1 MRCRNEVIHFRLEE
15 YMKTNHKIQKR
26 QIGAI
31 AIAMITGTGLI
42 LGILLSL
49 LCYQLGMYKDQ
60 SKKEILNNKYDLLT
74 KYYEAT
80 IMSEINKKKDEDA
93 VANKKKI
100 TNFKYSVFGVWNT
113 EIDAQPSSAHLY
125 HTTFTDTKATRS
137 VPDPNLATILQN
149 NITTDYDG
157 TDVDLYRKHST
168 TIDQIQCTTNGLLYY
183 RTKSQYYFPVRTVEI
198 PTAFAVVKAKGVA
211 SARSSLTFK
220 YSKRKSCY
228 VCVDKSYE
236 NLNIRNYIH
245 DVNPVRI
252 ILDDIPYYTKDI
264 EMRDIKS
271 DRMAASWQLTDPVVY
286 WGSEESQFPASEFLS
301 KSDAA
306 IYYLGAYNHPK
317 TVTQNGSRIPLQ
329 MVHATVYYSI
339 QATDNTHF
347 YSISSKV
354 STPVDTSK
362 HDLFAY
368 TTKLVNTLYPIC
380 YAIPLVTALLLI
392 ALLGAL
398 YQCCHQTILLKS
410 SGKPSFTTR
419 IPLLVYLSS
428 MTFISAWVVYFISFL
443 LLRTLQSKKLLMSG
457 NLLLAVG
464 GIVLFFFLLSSVF
477 VNLGERLGTK
487 TFRKYTVCHG
497 VMQLLRRIKSNLT
510 HNLKWASEFIGTH
523 IHLAVRIGVVW
534 IVLTLIELFV
544 IGITDMNTDLE
555 IIAFAIYKVAE
566 ALFLLFC
573 VEQFTKLTDA
583 SRSLAEDALS
593 TKLDTSKLFGPFRRH
608 AETLNRLQD
617 GIQIA
622 VQDKMKSERFRTEL
636 ITNVSHDI
644 KTPLTSI
651 INYVDLLKAD
661 NLSEEEK
668 AQYLD
673 VLDRQ
678 SGKLK
683 KLIENLIEA
692 SKASTGN
699 LTVCP
704 EPCNL
709 NILLAQTA
717 GEFTDKLTQAGL
729 ELIIRKQQST
739 PMIDPNVDSAELP
752 DLVITADSRHL
763 WRIFD
768 NLMGN
773 ICKYSQPGTRV
784 YIDLATVDQ
793 CAQITFRNTS
803 QYPLEQSTDALLER
817 FVRGDSSRSTQGNG
831 LGLSIAKNLAEL
843 MNGTLALHVD
853 GDLFK
858 VIVTF
863 PLAIEEEYN

>member
-1 MRCRNEVIHFRLEE
+1 M
-15 YMKTNHKIQKR
+15 
-26 QIGAI
+26 
-31 AIAMITGTGLI
+31 
-42 LGILLSL
+42 
-49 LCYQLGMYKDQ
+49 
-60 SKKEILNNKYDLLT
+60 
-74 KYYEAT
+74 
-80 IMSEINKKKDEDA
+80 
-93 VANKKKI
+93 
-100 TNFKYSVFGVWNT
+100 
-113 EIDAQPSSAHLY
+113 EIDAQPASAHLY

-137 VPDPNLATILQN
+137 VPEPNLATILQN

-220 YSKRKSCY
+220 YSKRRSCY

-264 EMRDIKS
+264 EMHDIKS

-286 WGSEESQFPASEFLS
+286 WGSEDSQFPASEFLS

-317 TVTQNGSRIPLQ
+317 TVTQNGRRIPLQ

-339 QATDNTHF
+339 QTTDETHF

-410 SGKPSFTTR
+410 SGKPSFMTR

-510 HNLKWASEFIGTH
+510 HNLKWALEFIGTH

-555 IIAFAIYKVAE
+555 IITFAIYKVAE

-644 KTPLTSI
+644 K
-651 INYVDLLKAD
+651 
-661 NLSEEEK
+661 
-668 AQYLD
+668 
-673 VLDRQ
+673 
-678 SGKLK
+678 
-683 KLIENLIEA
+683 
-692 SKASTGN
+692 
-699 LTVCP
+699 
-704 EPCNL
+704 
-709 NILLAQTA
+709 
-717 GEFTDKLTQAGL
+717 
-729 ELIIRKQQST
+729 
-739 PMIDPNVDSAELP
+739 
-752 DLVITADSRHL
+752 HL
-763 WRIFD
+763 
-768 NLMGN
+768 
-773 ICKYSQPGTRV
+773 
-784 YIDLATVDQ
+784 
-793 CAQITFRNTS
+793 
-803 QYPLEQSTDALLER
+803 
-817 FVRGDSSRSTQGNG
+817 
-831 LGLSIAKNLAEL
+831 
-843 MNGTLALHVD
+843 
-853 GDLFK
+853 
-858 VIVTF
+858 
-863 PLAIEEEYN
+863 